1 MTSTAPAPERRSEF
15 QDMWR
20 TRPIRTPDDKKIAGV
35 CGGVGRRYRVDPV
48 LVRVAFVVATLWGGV
63 GLFFYVA
70 AWLLLPAQGD
80 TASPLQ
86 ALLGRGH
93 ASTSK
98 SATVALGLLAVIA
111 APTLGGASHGFFVG
125 AGLVATLGLFGGW
138 YALYRRTPEPPAGW
152 AEVMTAPAGTVVPPS
167 WDPLGAAPFA
177 WDLPDPGPAPAPRR
191 PRSAVTPVTLSV
203 AAIVTAVAIGL
214 RALAGVEA
222 LTDLRI
228 AALALAVMGA
238 GLLVG
243 AARRRGHGLLV
254 VALPLAG
261 IVLVGGLASRLPDAA
276 QRIGAGYG
284 DNDARST
291 TVTISDESDLRTV
304 HSDLGAVRVDLTGL
318 RPTTYHSI
326 EVGSDLGE
334 VSVALPPGLDV
345 RVTCSSDLGTVDC
358 PQGLDVGDDGRRG
371 PVLTIDAHSN
381 LGDVQVRR

>member
-1 MTSTAPAPERRSEF
+1 M
-15 QDMWR
+15 
-20 TRPIRTPDDKKIAGV
+20 
-35 CGGVGRRYRVDPV
+35 
-48 LVRVAFVVATLWGGV
+48 
-63 GLFFYVA
+63 
-70 AWLLLPAQGD
+70 
-80 TASPLQ
+80 
-86 ALLGRGH
+86 
-93 ASTSK
+93 
-98 SATVALGLLAVIA
+98 
-111 APTLGGASHGFFVG
+111 
-125 AGLVATLGLFGGW
+125 
-138 YALYRRTPEPPAGW
+138 
-152 AEVMTAPAGTVVPPS
+152 
-167 WDPLGAAPFA
+167 
-177 WDLPDPGPAPAPRR
+177 
-191 PRSAVTPVTLSV
+191 TLSV

-243 AARRRGHGLLV
+243 AARRRGYGLLV

-284 DNDARST
+284 DDGADT
-291 TVTISDESDLRTV
+291 TAVTISDESDLRPV

-318 RPTTYHSI
+318 LPTTDHSI

-381 LGDVQVRR
+381 LGDVRVRR